1 MEEVNAVEH
10 LVSSLGV
17 PVALLIFVCC
27 FLVYMWEKNR
37 EDRQENDQKWQ
48 ELFLSEQEKHKQEVD
63 KITEAL
69 NNNTLAIT
77 KLAMLLPEK
86 ESEVEENE
94 S

>member
-37 EDRQENDQKWQ
+37 EDRQKNDQKWQ

-77 KLAMLLPEK
+77 KLAMLLSEK
-86 ESEVEENE
+86 ESEVEEND